1 MHRRRGISP
10 PTWGFRC
17 RTPCRNR
24 SLFSSF
30 VYHLSIDIADVDIGR
45 NIGAHLQIQQAEAD
59 KQIAQAKAEH
69 LEKIIDDLLDEAE
82 WCSGDPLCMT
92 STGINGQ
99 GLYGLNYAACHQCT
113 LLPETSC
120 TMRNLL
126 LDRAAL
132 IGRIEDGT
140 VGFFEAI

>member
-1 MHRRRGISP
+1 MAGILIYTASSDVE
-10 PTWGFRC
+10 G
-17 RTPCRNR
+17 
-24 SLFSSF
+24 SLGGL
-30 VYHLSIDIADVDIGR
+30 V
-45 NIGAHLQIQQAEAD
+45 
-59 KQIAQAKAEH
+59 AQAKSEH

-120 TMRNLL
+120 AMRNLL

-132 IGRIEDGT
+132 IGRTEDGT
-140 VGFFEAI
+140 VGFFKSI

>member
-1 MHRRRGISP
+1 MAGILIYTASSDSE
-10 PTWGFRC
+10 G
-17 RTPCRNR
+17 
-24 SLFSSF
+24 SLGGL
-30 VYHLSIDIADVDIGR
+30 VA
-45 NIGAHLQIQQAEAD
+45 QAEP
-59 KQIAQAKAEH
+59 EH
-69 LEKIIDDLLDEAE
+69 MEENILALLDDAE

-92 STGINGQ
+92 STGANGQ

-132 IGRIEDGT
+132 IGREDDHT
-140 VGFFEAI
+140 EGFFV

>member
-1 MHRRRGISP
+1 MAVLLRRQ
-10 PTWGFRC
+10 
-17 RTPCRNR
+17 
-24 SLFSSF
+24 
-30 VYHLSIDIADVDIGR
+30 
-45 NIGAHLQIQQAEAD
+45 IGAFGED
-59 KQIAQAKAEH
+59 
-69 LEKIIDDLLDEAE
+69 IDDLLDEAE

-120 TMRNLL
+120 AMRNLL

-132 IGRIEDGT
+132 IGRTEDGT
-140 VGFFEAI
+140 VGFFIL